1 MPDRQA
7 ITPIA
12 SVHLDAPYA
21 DSVPP
26 APSHLMEA
34 IVRVVQQ
41 LQPAPAPVDPIAHI
55 RALED
60 AFQNNWVLGTSE
72 LAQLLKIAPKT
83 LARHEKL
90 ERYGFVC
97 VRAGHNGSEL
107 GWKIRKPK
115 SKSKK
120 K

>member
-12 SVHLDAPYA
+12 SVHLDSAPYA
-21 DSVPP
+21 DSSPP
-26 APSHLMEA
+26 TPPSLMEA

-41 LQPAPAPVDPIAHI
+41 LQPPPAAVDPIAHI

-60 AFQNNWVLGTSE
+60 ACQNNWVLGTSE
-72 LAQLLKIAPKT
+72 LAQLLKISPQT

-97 VRAGHNGSEL
+97 A
-107 GWKIRKPK
+107 
-115 SKSKK
+115 
-120 K
+120 